1 MLAGTHRGRLR
12 ATGGAGLLD
21 ELVEEGVFAVVG
33 GPDGHI
39 AGPGDAALGGLP
51 EEFRIWVL
59 RKFVDADVAAMN
71 GHGVGVG

>member
-1 MLAGTHRGRLR
+1 M
-12 ATGGAGLLD
+12 LD
-21 ELVEEGVFAVVG
+21 EFVEEGVFAVVG

-51 EEFRIWVL
+51 EEFRIGMFG
-59 RKFVDADVAAMN
+59 KFVDADVAAMN